1 MEKSM
6 NVYLAIESAILLKG
20 FEGLIL
26 EQFNNAQVNVVSNP
40 KELFE
45 INFNKDPET
54 QKILIYDA
62 AIGFDQP
69 NLYLHNLIQTYPNLR
84 ALVLTS
90 ECNVKR
96 MKFLLNAGISGVL
109 SPEISS
115 KDFVDMLH
123 DVCNGKIC
131 LSPKYQKLVINQ
143 FCKKEENRNPIGLEI
158 NDADSYSENE
168 YVDELFGLTKRE
180 KEILCLVCNGMNTK
194 EISEEL
200 FISLHTAET
209 HRRNLLNKLD
219 VKNTAQM
226 VKVAVVSRL
235 IAI

>member
-1 MEKSM
+1 M
-6 NVYLAIESAILLKG
+6 
-20 FEGLIL
+20 
-26 EQFNNAQVNVVSNP
+26 
-40 KELFE
+40 
-45 INFNKDPET
+45 
-54 QKILIYDA
+54 
-62 AIGFDQP
+62 
-69 NLYLHNLIQTYPNLR
+69 
-84 ALVLTS
+84 
-90 ECNVKR
+90 
-96 MKFLLNAGISGVL
+96 
-109 SPEISS
+109 
-115 KDFVDMLH
+115 
-123 DVCNGKIC
+123 GKYAYH
-131 LSPKYQKLVINQ
+131 PKYQKLVINQ